1 MEIETNLFQRV
12 LKVTLLKLGYVFI
25 AVGMFLADQTLTS
38 VVMFPQLF
46 NLKYTTTLTVIL
58 SSLTVA
64 FCLLTLWLANKMNL
78 TDFKLKM
85 RIPKF
90 IGVVVLSAVVISIVM
105 AIGSIIITNGG
116 EATSVNQQLL
126 NNLLKTVPL
135 IPYVLVTVLLAPVV
149 EEFIF
154 RGLIIGKLSPK
165 YKWAGVVVSVIIFAL
180 VQSPNNLGSWILYGG
195 TGVVLAFTY
204 CKMDSLGTNI
214 AIHLVNNAKTVLI
227 MVLLLS

>member
-12 LKVTLLKLGYVFI
+12 VKVTLLKLGYVFI
-25 AVGMFLADQTLTS
+25 TLGMFLADQTLTS

-64 FCLLTLWLANKMNL
+64 FCLFTLWLANKMNL

-90 IGVVVLSAVVISIVM
+90 IGVVDLSAVVISIVM

-154 RGLIIGKLSPK
+154 RGLIISKLSPK
-165 YKWAGVVVSVIIFAL
+165 YKWAAVVVSVIIFAL
-180 VQSPNNLGSWILYGG
+180 VHSPNNLGSWILYGG
-195 TGVVLAFTY
+195 TGVDLAFTY

>member
-25 AVGMFLADQTLTS
+25 ALGMFLADQTLTS

-154 RGLIIGKLSPK
+154 RGLIISKLSPK

-180 VQSPNNLGSWILYGG
+180 VHSPNNLGSWILYGG